1 LVEFFERFRRLNV
14 RSNAELED
22 LVDQAR
28 LTVRGV
34 NAQDL
39 RDNNALRQ
47 HIAVKLGQVET
58 TLNGLIVEAP
68 RRRIVRSLP
77 TGNGESHASDD

>member
-1 LVEFFERFRRLNV
+1 RLNV
-14 RSNAELED
+14 RSNAELDD

-28 LTVRGV
+28 QTVRGV

-39 RDNNALRQ
+39 RDNEALRQ
-47 HIAVKLGQVET
+47 HIAAKLGQVET

-68 RRRIVRSLP
+68 RRRIIRSLP
-77 TGNGESHASDD
+77 PGNGESHATDD